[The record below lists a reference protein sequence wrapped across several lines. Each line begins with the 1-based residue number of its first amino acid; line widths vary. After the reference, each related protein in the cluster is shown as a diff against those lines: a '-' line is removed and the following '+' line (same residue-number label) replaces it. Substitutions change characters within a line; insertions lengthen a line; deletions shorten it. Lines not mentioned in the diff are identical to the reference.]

1 MSTFN
6 GYSIDQRLHRS
17 PRHMIYR
24 GRRSWDGQP
33 VILKCPTARFPS
45 RQDLI
50 RLRRDYDFLCRLKG
64 DGAPRPFAL
73 EQHDQGLVLIC
84 EDNGADALTA
94 LIEKGPLPAK
104 DFIPVA
110 LACCDALAKVHG
122 EGILHKDIS
131 PGNIIL
137 TSAGKAKL
145 IDFADSADLST
156 PQAASDSQPL
166 VGTAAYISPEQTGR
180 VRRNLDHRSDYYALG
195 ATFYE
200 LLTGRPPFHG
210 EDTLEILLAH
220 LGRPPEPPHSQI
232 AEIPESLS
240 LLVVKL
246 LAKSPEERY
255 QSLSGLRTDLLACQ
269 AAMEQGGPGKAILLG
284 AKDHSHIFRLSQRL
298 YGRGAEIERIEEI
311 LCRQRANQ
319 PEVIVIE
326 GPSGVGKTALIG
338 EFASRNHAR
347 RGCHILGRFEEFRRT
362 TPYAAIRDAVSHH
375 LRSLLSGSEEELRRT
390 ARRLEKALAGQGAAL
405 TSALPDLELII
416 GHQPAVP
423 QLAPA
428 ETENRFLRAFRAMIG
443 AIHKDEQPLA
453 LILDD
458 LQWADRSSLH
468 LIQHLLSPI
477 NAGRGL
483 VLIATTRS
491 DLPEAVEGLKF
502 FFDRLANNR
511 IPLHRLAVGPL
522 SVESVTDW
530 LRESLGE
537 WKADLSPLAVLCHQ
551 KTSGNPFFLTRFV
564 TSLQEQ
570 GLISFDPASERWGWS
585 LQEIA
590 QLDMTDNVVDL
601 MIEKLS
607 QLSPA
612 GHRVLQRAACIG
624 QTFDLETLAYINDV
638 GPQATLQQLQESLR
652 QGLILPLSDDYD
664 QILLEDHQGNPPS
677 SGPPLLFR
685 FLHDRVHQ
693 AAYSQIPPSERG
705 LRHLNI
711 GRTLLERYDQDGDL
725 AGGVFAIV
733 DQFNRG
739 RAHLREA
746 PLQHRVAE
754 LNRDAARKAHSSG
767 ASAAALSYALEGID
781 CLGASGWHSD
791 HDLCL
796 TLHNQAIDAALRSGE
811 RATMEALCA
820 EVRHHAYDALERSV
834 AVEATVSSFSV
845 ANQLNKAIDLF
856 LQHLEALGF
865 PLPRN
870 PGALRRAVA
879 TWQCRWAFSRIRS
892 GRTAPRRLASE
903 EAQAAI
909 RLLRTILPPL
919 VFSAPSLVPAATAR
933 LLTLAERHGDDDCLA
948 YALSR
953 YVVLQ
958 ATHNR
963 VQTAIQAASLALE
976 LCEPLPLTASTIR
989 TRFGALFHGLH
1000 WTTSLREMRSEM
1012 EVMLNAGLNDGDPEK
1027 LGYVTG
1033 GFLACGFHA
1042 GIDLEM
1048 LRNDVTQSSNMI
1060 QHLNSNW
1067 LQPYASCL
1075 LQAIENLTT
1084 PCADPTSLNG
1094 RYHNDLA
1101 ANQAL
1106 LKGRNFLLLNGALAV
1121 KMTLC
1126 CIFDRYDEARSAA
1139 TMIEQHAQVS
1149 ASTLLAASHCFLES
1163 LAWSRD
1169 PSAGALPGRLKVL
1182 RRALRRLRRWESLGG
1197 DSITHRVLLLSAEE
1211 ARLEGRTLRAAE
1223 FYDQA
1228 IKAAHSAGFT
1238 HEEAMANE
1246 YAASFHEQRGRP
1258 MIAEAYRRQ
1267 AHYRWRL
1274 WGALRKAA
1282 AMEEEWPDLARAE
1295 DDPAASF
1302 LGQSSSGRHDGSGVD
1317 LAAVM
1322 KAAQAISGEI
1332 HRPALLENLLRI
1344 TMSTAGAQRGL
1355 VFLRASAGWTLEA
1368 AGESTADRITLL
1380 RTPVLVNDRG
1390 TALAPS
1396 RPHADE
1402 RSWAQRTPATRRP
1415 EGEEAAEN
1423 PTAPETAQNPTAQSP
1438 VAQSP
1443 VAFSRSAFNYAVRT
1457 REALVLNDAANE
1469 GAFSDDPY
1477 ISQRKTRSLLC
1488 LPLFQQADLRG
1499 MLYLENDLTT
1509 GAFTGDR
1516 LEVLRLLAAQVIVSL
1531 DNAVLYENLTNLN
1544 RTLEAEVAERTREAT
1559 EKSHLLETTLDHMS
1573 DGLVVYNAQD
1583 ELILWNDRA
1592 AALFGLEA
1600 DSVHMGATQ
1609 TDIAR
1614 ASADTGALAPRLTDL
1629 VHRRLADGAPPFP
1642 DRATSEIELADG
1654 RFVQMRRTPLPDGGQ
1669 VQVFLD
1675 VSDERRRERELM
1687 LAHKAAEKALRN
1699 LQNAQESLIQA
1710 EKMASLGQLVAGVAH
1725 EINTP
1730 VGITLTAASF
1740 LGERAQ
1746 AMRNAL
1752 ESSGIRKSQL
1762 VQFIDQADETTTLM
1776 MNNIQ
1781 RAADLI
1787 QSFKQVAVDQTSGE
1801 RRSVELKRYFQEVLR
1816 SFSPML
1822 KKTAHA
1828 ISLDC
1833 PEDLTVESFPGVLT
1847 QILTN
1852 LIMNSVTHAFPDG
1865 RSGEMRIAVSY
1876 LPHSKM
1882 VELIYRDD
1890 GIGIPKAHTS
1900 RVFDPFFTTRRGSGG
1915 SGLGLNIVYNLVTG
1929 LLGGTIS
1936 LRSSEGEGCAFTI
1949 LFPAHPPE
1957 QAEEQ
1962 TPNPQPAEPP
1972 ATTHL

>member
-17 PRHMIYR
+17 PRHVVYR
-24 GRRSWDGQP
+24 GRRSWDGQS

-64 DGAPRPFAL
+64 AGAPRPLAL

-84 EDNGADALTA
+84 EDNGASALTS
-94 LIEKGPLPAK
+94 LTQQGPLSAI

-110 LACCDALAKVHG
+110 LACCDALAKVHRA
-122 EGILHKDIS
+122 GILHKDIS

-137 TSAGKAKL
+137 SSHGQAKL

-156 PQAASDSQPL
+156 PQAANDSQPL
-166 VGTAAYISPEQTGR
+166 VGTPAYISPEQTGR
-180 VRRNLDHRSDYYALG
+180 VRRNLDHRSDYYSLG

-210 EDTLEILLAH
+210 EDTLDILLAH

-232 AEIPESLS
+232 ADIPESLS
-240 LLVVKL
+240 WLVVKL

-255 QSLSGLRTDLLACQ
+255 QSLTGLRNDLLACQ
-269 AAMEQGGPGKAILLG
+269 EALEQGGPTKTIALG
-284 AKDHSHIFRLSQRL
+284 TKDHSHIFRLSQRL
-298 YGRGAEIERIEEI
+298 YGRQDELERIEEI
-311 LCRQRANQ
+311 LYRQRANQ
-319 PEVIVIE
+319 SEVILIE

-347 RGCHILGRFEEFRRT
+347 RGCHILGRFEEFRRA

-405 TSALPDLELII
+405 TTALPDLELII
-416 GHQPAVP
+416 GHQPALP

-428 ETENRFLRAFRAMIG
+428 ETENRFLRAFRAMMG

-477 NAGRGL
+477 TAARGI

-502 FFDRLANNR
+502 FFDRLNSNR
-511 IPLHRLAVGPL
+511 IPLHRVSVGPL
-522 SVESVTDW
+522 TVESVEHW

-537 WKADLSPLAVLCHQ
+537 RQVDLSPLAVICHQ

-570 GLISFDPASERWGWS
+570 GLIFFDPAEGRWGWS
-585 LQEIA
+585 LQKIA

-607 QLSPA
+607 RLSPA

-638 GPQATLQQLQESLR
+638 SPQATLQQLQESLR
-652 QGLILPLSDDYD
+652 QGLILPLNDAYD
-664 QILLEDHQGNPPS
+664 QLLLEPEDEAPDEATPQ
-677 SGPPLLFR
+677 LLFR

-693 AAYSQIPPSERG
+693 AAYSQIPPAERG

-711 GRTLLERYDQDGDL
+711 GRTLLERHSDDADL
-725 AGGVFAIV
+725 AEDVFAIV

-739 RAHLREA
+739 RNHLRD
-746 PLQHRVAE
+746 PDLQHRVAE
-754 LNRDAARKAHSSG
+754 LNRDAARHAHSSG

-781 CLGASGWHSD
+781 CLGESGWHND
-791 HDLCL
+791 HSLCL
-796 TLHNQAIDAALRSGE
+796 VLHNQAIDAALRSGE
-811 RATMEALCA
+811 RATMEALC
-820 EVRHHAYDALERSV
+820 EQVRHHAYDALERAT
-834 AVEATVSSFSV
+834 AVEATVSALTV
-845 ANQLNKAIDLF
+845 ANQIGKAIELC
-856 LQHLEALGF
+856 LQQLDALGY
-865 PLPRN
+865 PLPRH
-870 PGALRRAVA
+870 PGLLRRLGAS
-879 TWQCRWAFSRIRS
+879 WHCRWIFSRIRT
-892 GRTAPRRLASE
+892 GRVAPRKPTTPES
-903 EAQAAI
+903 QAAI
-909 RLLRTILPPL
+909 RLLRGILPPMI
-919 VFSAPSLVPAATAR
+919 FSAPSLIPAATAR
-933 LLTLAERHGDDDCLA
+933 LLSLAERQGDDDCLA

-958 ATHNR
+958 ALRNKP
-963 VQTAIQAASLALE
+963 QTAIQAASLALE

-1000 WTTSLREMRSEM
+1000 WTTSLREMRGEL
-1012 EVMLNAGLNDGDPEK
+1012 EVMLNIGLNDGDPEK
-1027 LGYVTG
+1027 LGYVAG
-1033 GFLACGFHA
+1033 GLLACGFHA
-1042 GIDLEM
+1042 GIDLEI
-1048 LRNDVTQSSNMI
+1048 LRKDVTQSSAMI
-1060 QHLNSNW
+1060 QHLNNNW
-1067 LQPYASCL
+1067 LQPYATCL

-1084 PCADPTSLNG
+1084 ACPDPTSLKG
-1094 RYHNDLA
+1094 RFHNDLA

-1106 LKGRNFLLLNGALAV
+1106 LQGRSLLLLNGALAI

-1126 CIFDRYDEARSAA
+1126 CIFERFDEARSTAA
-1139 TMIEQHAQVS
+1139 MINQHAQAS
-1149 ASTLLAASHCFLES
+1149 ASTPLLVSQRFLEALS
-1163 LAWSRD
+1163 WSRD
-1169 PSAGALPGRLKVL
+1169 PSAGTLPGRLKVL
-1182 RRALRRLRRWESLGG
+1182 RRTLRQFRRWETLGS
-1197 DSITHRVLLLSAEE
+1197 DALTHRVFLLCAEE

-1223 FYDQA
+1223 YYDQA

-1274 WGALRKAA
+1274 WGAVRKAS
-1282 AMEEEWPDLARAE
+1282 AMEEEWPDLAQTE
-1295 DDPAASF
+1295 DDPTASF
-1302 LGQSSSGRHDGSGVD
+1302 LGQRSGRHDGAGVD

-1332 HRPALLENLLRI
+1332 HRPALLENLMRI

-1355 VFLRASAGWTLEA
+1355 LFLRASVGWTLEA
-1368 AGESTADRITLL
+1368 EGESTAERITLL
-1380 RTPVLVNDRG
+1380 RTPVLINDSG

-1396 RPHADE
+1396 LAQDGE
-1402 RSWAQRTPATRRP
+1402 RNWAQRAAMARPNDPAVD
-1415 EGEEAAEN
+1415 
-1423 PTAPETAQNPTAQSP
+1423 APEQADAETAAPLAKAP
-1438 VAQSP
+1438 AIGP
-1443 VAFSRSAFNYAVRT
+1443 AAFSRSAFNYAVRT

-1469 GAFSDDPY
+1469 GAFADDPY

-1531 DNAVLYENLTNLN
+1531 DNAVLYENLTDLN

-1573 DGLVVYNAQD
+1573 DGLVVYNEQD
-1583 ELILWNDRA
+1583 QLILWNDRA

-1600 DSVHMGATQ
+1600 SSVHLGITQ
-1609 TDIAR
+1609 AEIAQ
-1614 ASADTGALAPRLTDL
+1614 ASTGTGALAPRLSDL
-1629 VHRRLADGAPPFP
+1629 VHRRLADGEPPFP

-1675 VSDERRRERELM
+1675 VSEERRRERELM

-1740 LGERAQ
+1740 LGERAK
-1746 AMRNAL
+1746 AMRSAL
-1752 ESSGIRKSQL
+1752 DGSGIRKSQL

-1801 RRSVELKRYFQEVLR
+1801 RRSVDLKRYFQEVLR
-1816 SFSPML
+1816 SFGPML
-1822 KKTAHA
+1822 KKTTHS
-1828 ISLDC
+1828 ITLDC
-1833 PEDLTVESFPGVLT
+1833 PEVLTVESFPGVLS

-1865 RSGEMRIAVSY
+1865 RRGTMQIVVSY
-1876 LPHSKM
+1876 LAQSKM
-1882 VELIYRDD
+1882 IELVYRDD
-1890 GIGIPKAHTS
+1890 GIGIPAAHTS
-1900 RVFDPFFTTRRGSGG
+1900 RHRRQRPGSQHR
-1915 SGLGLNIVYNLVTG
+1915 L
-1929 LLGGTIS
+1929 
-1936 LRSSEGEGCAFTI
+1936 
-1949 LFPAHPPE
+1949 
-1957 QAEEQ
+1957 
-1962 TPNPQPAEPP
+1962 
-1972 ATTHL
+1972 